1 VNGTPKYIVVDDLI
15 PCSKMTK
22 APLFTQP
29 IGKEV
34 WVLLLEKAWAKLIGT
49 YLNAESM
56 SADNM
61 MEDLSGAPGY
71 GWWLTN

>member
-1 VNGTPKYIVVDDLI
+1 
-15 PCSKMTK
+15 
-22 APLFTQP
+22 
-29 IGKEV
+29 V
-34 WVLLLEKAWAKLIGT
+34 WVLLLEKAWAKLIGN

-56 SADNM
+56 TADHM